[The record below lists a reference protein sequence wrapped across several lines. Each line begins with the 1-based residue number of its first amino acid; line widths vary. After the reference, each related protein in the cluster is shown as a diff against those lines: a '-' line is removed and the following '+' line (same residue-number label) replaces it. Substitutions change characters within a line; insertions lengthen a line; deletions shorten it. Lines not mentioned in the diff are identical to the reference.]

1 MILNRTGAR
10 MRTWMLIAV
19 AAVLAVAQEPPK
31 LPAEPPKAEE
41 KVPEEKLP
49 APLQQ
54 KKFEAL
60 DRALRRS
67 WQAKGPSPQG
77 PCAIALLNVLKPA
90 WAPAVKPDP
99 MIIVPKGSAASSK
112 KEEVQ
117 VPAPSC
123 DDIKKDAEK
132 K

>member
-1 MILNRTGAR
+1 

-60 DRALRRS
+60 DRALRRM
-67 WQAKGPSPQG
+67 QA
-77 PCAIALLNVLKPA
+77 V
-90 WAPAVKPDP
+90 VVVPDP
-99 MIIVPKGSAASSK
+99 ENVF
-112 KEEVQ
+112 ERLN
-117 VPAPSC
+117 
-123 DDIKKDAEK
+123 
-132 K
+132 